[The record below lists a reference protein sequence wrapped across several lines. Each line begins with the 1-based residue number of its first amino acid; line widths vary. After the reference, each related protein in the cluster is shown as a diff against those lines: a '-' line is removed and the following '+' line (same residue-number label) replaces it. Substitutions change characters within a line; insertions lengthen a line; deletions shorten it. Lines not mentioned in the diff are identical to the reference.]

1 MESQRS
7 PRSPWPRRLSGWL
20 ERSWAAGWS
29 TKPILDS
36 AAIIDAAA
44 RRAGRRPADGRWN
57 DRLDLLCRHL
67 NGEARLNAL
76 GRTLAWGQL
85 VRIVAA
91 RARAERLL
99 TRHPEIG
106 ERRIAAPLIIVGQMR
121 SGTTRMHRLLAC
133 DPAFVANRLFEQLN
147 PVPFRRW
154 PRRIDPRPV
163 SAAVGQRG
171 LAWIEPALHAIH
183 PTGAT
188 EVEEDFGLHAFSMW
202 GALFEGQWHVP
213 GFARAMEQVDPAD
226 AYDEFGSLLKLLGWV
241 RGAAPGRVPLLKAPQ
256 FAQDLD
262 ALLTRFPDARLVVLD
277 RASEDVVASSASLAW
292 HYVRLQS
299 DSVSAAEVG
308 AEWLRK
314 TRLRAQ
320 RLAASLDRHPE
331 VARVT
336 LDYAEVSRDWR
347 GAIAQV
353 YKMLG
358 KSIEPAVERR
368 MAALVQQGRTRPR
381 HHYSLEQFGLDP
393 RRVATMLT

>member
-1 MESQRS
+1 MESLRS
-7 PRSPWPRRLSGWL
+7 PPSPWPRRLSDWL

-29 TKPILDS
+29 SKPILDP

-44 RRAGRRPADGRWN
+44 RRAGRRPETGRWN
-57 DRLDLLCRHL
+57 DRLNLLCRHL

-76 GRTLAWGQL
+76 GQTLAWGQL
-85 VRIVAA
+85 VRIVAS

-99 TRHPEIG
+99 MRHPEIA

-133 DPAFVANRLFEQLN
+133 DPAFVANRLFEQLD
-147 PVPFRRW
+147 PIPFRRW
-154 PRRIDPRPV
+154 PRWIDTRPL
-163 SAAVGQRG
+163 SAAAAQRG

-183 PTGAT
+183 PTGAM
-188 EVEEDFGLHAFSMW
+188 EVEEEFGLHAFSMW

-226 AYDEFGSLLKLLGWV
+226 VYDEFAGLLKLLGWV
-241 RGAAPGRVPLLKAPQ
+241 QGAAPGRAPLLKAPQ

-262 ALLTRFPDARLVVLD
+262 ALLSRFPDAQLVVLD
-277 RASEDVVASSASLAW
+277 RTSADVVASSASLAW

-299 DSVSAAEVG
+299 DSVSAGEVG

-314 TRLRAQ
+314 TQLRAQ
-320 RLAASLDRHPE
+320 RLAASLDRHPG

-336 LDYAEVSRDWR
+336 LDYADVSRDWR

-353 YKMLG
+353 YAMLG
-358 KSIEPAVERR
+358 RSIEPAVERR
-368 MAALVQQGRTRPR
+368 MAALMQQGRTRPR

-393 RRVATMLT
+393 RQVAAVLA